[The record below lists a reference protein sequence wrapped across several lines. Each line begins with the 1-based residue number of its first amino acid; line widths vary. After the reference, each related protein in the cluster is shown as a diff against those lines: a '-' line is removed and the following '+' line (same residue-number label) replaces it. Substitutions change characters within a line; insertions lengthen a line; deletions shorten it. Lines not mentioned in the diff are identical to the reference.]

1 MNKMADFFR
10 SKGFYIALGV
20 GIFAL
25 ISLLVAYN
33 YQSNKKELKGKQAID
48 LNQPILSD
56 ADDEIKDNTNNE
68 TVVTNADP
76 KKDVAGETDAAK
88 EADVLSGSDKKNET
102 GSSNKTDTDS
112 VADST
117 LGNEQASNNDKDV
130 ANGDEAVGV
139 TSDGTIVANDVTLQA
154 SFSYDGEQTLAWP
167 LIGNV
172 ILPFSMD
179 TTVYFQTL
187 DAYRCNR
194 GMLIEG
200 EEGAN
205 VLAAYEGVVTAIEDT
220 KEFGTIVKIDMGN
233 GYEATYGQLMNVCV
247 SVGDT
252 VSLGQN
258 IAEIGPV
265 SSYYTK
271 EGTHLYF
278 AVTKDG
284 TPVNPLTLIR

>member
-1 MNKMADFFR
+1 MNKIADFFR

-20 GIFAL
+20 GIFTL
-25 ISLLVAYN
+25 ISLIVAYS
-33 YQSNKKELKGKQAID
+33 YRSNKKELTGKQAID

-56 ADDEIKDNTNNE
+56 ADEDIKDDTDNKE
-68 TVVTNADP
+68 TVVTNAEP
-76 KKDVAGETDAAK
+76 KKEVAGETDAAK
-88 EADVLSGSDKKNET
+88 PADVVTEKKDE
-102 GSSNKTDTDS
+102 KK
-112 VADST
+112 
-117 LGNEQASNNDKDV
+117 EQAKDETDNNTLANNDKDV
-130 ANGDEAVGV
+130 ADVDEVVDV
-139 TSDGTIVANDVTLQA
+139 TSDGTIVADGVTLNA
-154 SFSYDGEQTLAWP
+154 GFSYDGEQTLAWP
-167 LIGNV
+167 VIGNV
-172 ILPFSMD
+172 ILPFSME
-179 TTVYFQTL
+179 TTVYYQTL

-200 EEGAN
+200 EEGEN
-205 VLAAYEGVVTAIEDT
+205 VLSAYEGVVTAVEDT
-220 KEFGTIVKIDMGN
+220 KEFGTVVKIDMGN

-278 AVTKDG
+278 EITKDG
-284 TPVNPLTLIR
+284 VPVNPMTLIR

>member
-1 MNKMADFFR
+1 MNKIADFFR

-20 GIFAL
+20 GIFTL
-25 ISLLVAYN
+25 ISLIVAYS
-33 YQSNKKELKGKQAID
+33 YRSNKKELTGKQAID

-56 ADDEIKDNTNNE
+56 ADEDIKDDTDNKE
-68 TVVTNADP
+68 TVVTNAEP
-76 KKDVAGETDAAK
+76 KKEVAGETDAAK
-88 EADVLSGSDKKNET
+88 PADVVTEKKDE
-102 GSSNKTDTDS
+102 KK
-112 VADST
+112 
-117 LGNEQASNNDKDV
+117 EQAKDETDNNTLANNDKDV
-130 ANGDEAVGV
+130 ADVDEVVGV
-139 TSDGTIVANDVTLQA
+139 TSDGTIVADEVTLNA
-154 SFSYDGEQTLAWP
+154 GFSYDGEQTLAWP
-167 LIGNV
+167 VIGNV
-172 ILPFSMD
+172 ILPFSME
-179 TTVYFQTL
+179 TTVYYQTL

-200 EEGAN
+200 EEGEN
-205 VLAAYEGVVTAIEDT
+205 VLSAYEGVVTAVEDT
-220 KEFGTIVKIDMGN
+220 KEFGTVVKIDMGN

-278 AVTKDG
+278 EITKDG
-284 TPVNPLTLIR
+284 VPVNPMTLIR

>member
-10 SKGFYIALGV
+10 SKGFYIALSV

-25 ISLLVAYN
+25 VALIVAYN
-33 YQSNKKELKGKQAID
+33 YRTNKAELGGKQAID
-48 LNQPILSD
+48 LNQPVLSD
-56 ADDEIKDNTNNE
+56 ADDE
-68 TVVTNADP
+68 TVVTNTEP
-76 KKDVAGETDAAK
+76 KKDVAGSTDATK
-88 EADVLSGSDKKNET
+88 EATVVSEKKDDKNEEK
-102 GSSNKTDTDS
+102 KTDKDNKASDS
-112 VADST
+112 DITA
-117 LGNEQASNNDKDV
+117 NNDKDI
-130 ANGDEAVGV
+130 AKGDEAVGV
-139 TSDGTIVANDVTLQA
+139 TSDGTIVSDGVNLQA
-154 SFSYDGEQTLAWP
+154 ELSYDGEQTLAWP
-167 LIGNV
+167 VLGNV
-172 ILPFSMD
+172 ILPFSME

-200 EEGAN
+200 EEGSN
-205 VLAAYEGVVTAIEDT
+205 VLAAYEGVVASVEET
-220 KEFGTIVKIDMGN
+220 KEFGTVVKIDMGN

-247 SVGDT
+247 SVGDA

-278 AVTKDG
+278 AITKDG
-284 TPVNPLTLIR
+284 VPINPMTLIR

>member
-25 ISLLVAYN
+25 VALMVAYN
-33 YQSNKKELKGKQAID
+33 IRSNKKELGGKQAID

-56 ADDEIKDNTNNE
+56 ADDEINDNTNNDA
-68 TVVTNADP
+68 VVTNADP
-76 KKDVAGETDAAK
+76 KKNTAGETDAVKETDVVSGNDKKTESESSSK
-88 EADVLSGSDKKNET
+88 EASVLE
-102 GSSNKTDTDS
+102 
-112 VADST
+112 
-117 LGNEQASNNDKDV
+117 NEQASNNDKDV
-130 ANGDEAVGV
+130 ADGDEVVGV
-139 TSDGTIVANDVTLQA
+139 TSDGTIVAQDVTLQA
-154 SFSYDGEQTLAWP
+154 SLSYDGEQTLAWP
-167 LIGNV
+167 VIGNV

-194 GMLIEG
+194 GMLIES

-205 VLAAYEGVVTAIEDT
+205 VLAAYEGVVTAVEDT
-220 KEFGTIVKIDMGN
+220 KEFGTVVKVDMGN

-247 SVGDT
+247 GVGDT

-284 TPVNPLTLIR
+284 IPVNPLMLIR

>member
-25 ISLLVAYN
+25 VALMVAYN
-33 YQSNKKELKGKQAID
+33 IRSNKKELGGKEAID

-56 ADDEIKDNTNNE
+56 ADDEINDSTDNND
-68 TVVTNADP
+68 TVVANADP
-76 KKDVAGETDAAK
+76 KKEVAGETDAAK
-88 EADVLSGSDKKNET
+88 DADVTSGSDKK
-102 GSSNKTDTDS
+102 TDS
-112 VADST
+112 SSDSVI
-117 LGNEQASNNDKDV
+117 GNEQASNNDKDV
-130 ANGDEAVGV
+130 ANGDEVVGV
-139 TSDGTIVANDVTLQA
+139 TSDGTIVAEDVTLQA

-167 LIGNV
+167 VIGNV

-205 VLAAYEGVVTAIEDT
+205 VLAAYEGVVTAVEDT

-278 AVTKDG
+278 AITKDG
-284 TPVNPLTLIR
+284 TPVNPLMLIR

>member
-25 ISLLVAYN
+25 VALMVAYN
-33 YQSNKKELKGKQAID
+33 VRSNRKELEGKQAID

-56 ADDEIKDNTNNE
+56 ADEETKTDTDKKD
-68 TVVTNADP
+68 TVVTNAEP
-76 KKDVAGETDAAK
+76 KKEVAGETDAAK
-88 EADVLSGSDKKNET
+88 DATVVSDKKENSKESKKENGQAGAT
-102 GSSNKTDTDS
+102 TE
-112 VADST
+112 ADLT
-117 LGNEQASNNDKDV
+117 ANNDKDISNED
-130 ANGDEAVGV
+130 AASA
-139 TSDGTIVANDVTLQA
+139 TSDGTIVADGVELQA
-154 SFSYDGEQTLAWP
+154 SLSYDGEQTLAWP
-167 LIGNV
+167 VIGNV

-200 EEGAN
+200 SEGTN
-205 VLAAYEGVVTAIEDT
+205 VLSAYEGVVTAVEDT
-220 KEFGTIVKIDMGN
+220 KEFGTTVKIDMGN

-247 SVGDT
+247 GVGDT

-278 AVTKDG
+278 SITKDG
-284 TPVNPLTLIR
+284 VPVNPLNLIR

>member
-33 YQSNKKELKGKQAID
+33 YQSNKKELTGKQAID

-56 ADDEIKDNTNNE
+56 ADDEIDVDVDNNE
-68 TVVTNADP
+68 TVVTNANP

-88 EADVLSGSDKKNET
+88 ETDEVSEDDKKAET
-102 GSSNKTDTDS
+102 EVESESDS
-112 VADST
+112 VFN
-117 LGNEQASNNDKDV
+117 NEQASNNDKDI
-130 ANGDEAVGV
+130 AAGDEEVVDV
-139 TSDGTIVANDVTLQA
+139 TSDGTIVSDGVTLQA
-154 SFSYDGEQTLAWP
+154 SLSYDGEQTLAWP
-167 LIGNV
+167 VIGNV

-205 VLAAYEGVVTAIEDT
+205 VLSAYEGVVTAVEDT
-220 KEFGTIVKIDMGN
+220 KEFGTEVKIDMGN
-233 GYEATYGQLMNVCV
+233 GYVATYGQLMNVCV

-284 TPVNPLTLIR
+284 VPVNPLDLIR